1 MSVMNIV
8 GEALIG
14 KKIGD
19 RYVIEE
25 ILGSGN
31 VGLVLG
37 ATQLSVD
44 RRVAVK
50 ILRDDHE
57 DHETIHQRFELEAR
71 ALARLEHPSCVTLFD
86 FGRSEE
92 LGAYYMVMERGEG
105 ETLAARMRRGV
116 GSLSQALEWMACVCE
131 GVAHAHER
139 GILHRDLKPANIML
153 TGNEERPVKVL
164 DFGLARICE
173 ATRGDLVRLSRTG
186 ELYGTPAYMSPEQC
200 KAEQELTA
208 ATDVYATGVMLFELC
223 TGRIP
228 FESDSLMG
236 MLLEHINT
244 PAPTLDQERF
254 TTELSELVEAM
265 MAKNPEDRPQDL
277 ARVVCK
283 LRELAALTIHREV
296 IPAPTRSPFPLSETI
311 IEESVAMRCASVR
324 EGDGIACPDQAVLC
338 DADETYIDV
347 RETLPQTDFVLE
359 ELLCTI
365 PTLSKPLL
373 FQNANEVDEPALE
386 DGESLL
392 TVAGL
397 PSYKRGALSGLALAL
412 LAFFG
417 VSGVYVA
424 DAFHVSEDPAG
435 MAMTSGVAAT
445 STSPSVSGPILL
457 EATVIRADGD
467 EVSPKKRA
475 PAKSQRVRPRPQQS
489 KKPAVKKVL
498 DNPVQHFKNRFER
511 ARERAY
517 GD

>member
-1 MSVMNIV
+1 MSMMNIV

-14 KKIGD
+14 KTIGD

-44 RRVAVK
+44 RRVAIK

-57 DHETIHQRFELEAR
+57 DHETIRQRFEREAR
-71 ALARLEHPSCVTLFD
+71 ALARLEHPACVTLFD

-92 LGAYYMVMERGEG
+92 LGAYYMVMERVEG
-105 ETLAARMRRGV
+105 TTLAEKMRRGV
-116 GSLSQALEWMACVCE
+116 GSLSQALGWIACVCE

-139 GILHRDLKPANIML
+139 GVLHRDLKPANIML
-153 TGNEERPVKVL
+153 TGTTERPVKVL

-200 KAEQELTA
+200 KAEQELTV
-208 ATDVYATGVMLFELC
+208 ATDVYAIGVMLFELC
-223 TGRIP
+223 TGHIP
-228 FESDSLMG
+228 FQSDSLMG

-244 PAPTLDQERF
+244 PAPILDRERF

-265 MAKNPEDRPQDL
+265 LAKDPDARPQSLDEV
-277 ARVVCK
+277 AAK
-283 LRELAALTIHREV
+283 LRELAAMTEDKEIELS
-296 IPAPTRSPFPLSETI
+296 PARAPFPLSDTI

-324 EGDGIACPDQAVLC
+324 DGAAACPEHLVRC
-338 DADETYIDV
+338 DEDEVFLDY

-373 FQNANEVDEPALE
+373 FQEELDQE
-386 DGESLL
+386 DDTSSLL

-412 LAFFG
+412 TVFFG
-417 VSGVYVA
+417 VGSVYVA
-424 DAFHVSEDPAG
+424 NAFHVSEDPMHAA
-435 MAMTSGVAAT
+435 MAANVAAANTSGVLAE
-445 STSPSVSGPILL
+445 PEPIRL
-457 EATVIRADGD
+457 EPTVIRADAEED
-467 EVSPKKRA
+467 SRETASPTR
-475 PAKSQRVRPRPQQS
+475 KSVKPRSQPS
-489 KKPAVKKVL
+489 RKPTVKKVL
-498 DNPVQHFKNRFER
+498 DNPVRHFRNRFQR

-517 GD
+517 GDR